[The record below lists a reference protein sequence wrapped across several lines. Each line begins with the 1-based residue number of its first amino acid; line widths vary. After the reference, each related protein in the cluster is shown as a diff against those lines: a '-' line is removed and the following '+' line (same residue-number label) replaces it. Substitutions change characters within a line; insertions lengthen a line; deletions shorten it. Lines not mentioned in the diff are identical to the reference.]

1 MSSGENMGKITTGG
15 LELGKSSRMV
25 DFPAMF
31 DSQRFSSPFLARLPG
46 LLSQERLPKKIP
58 KKAAHP
64 VKVNEE
70 EAPICKKQP
79 GFAYLFFYLFL
90 QYIFPHFNHLLFHWV
105 DCLEKHR
112 PEKLS
117 DSLQGWQ
124 RNMAKTTSRWG

>member
-1 MSSGENMGKITTGG
+1 
-15 LELGKSSRMV
+15 
-25 DFPAMF
+25 
-31 DSQRFSSPFLARLPG
+31 

-79 GFAYLFFYLFL
+79 GFAYLFFDLFL